1 MKGVAKQEQI
11 LETAIKRFT
20 HFGLQ
25 KTTMTEIAGDLSI
38 SKPSLFYYFPDKSS
52 LVKAVEEKIT
62 GEYIQA
68 LNKELG
74 TTETIEAG
82 LTKLIEVKNGYFEK
96 YYLLV
101 SQVEHTDALF
111 ISKVMMEVKQ
121 SLREREI
128 EVLATLLKKG
138 IETGELKPLD
148 PLKIVNLL
156 LDTLA
161 AFAQCVRDKTFP
173 EKVDFK
179 NNTQKQ
185 KEVIQVF
192 YNGLKR

>member
-1 MKGVAKQEQI
+1 
-11 LETAIKRFT
+11 
-20 HFGLQ
+20 
-25 KTTMTEIAGDLSI
+25 MTEIAGDLSI

-173 EKVDFK
+173 EKVDFN